1 MCHEFN
7 NVSIIKFYKLK
18 GEKMLKKK
26 LINSKG
32 ITGTDAI
39 IAIFLI
45 SLFTGIIATLSYNIY
60 VSSTFTNRSVQAN
73 QYVIDFFE
81 YVDRMEFEVAT
92 TENLVKYINDKNDSK
107 ISAKQLSDANNLTT
121 PYKMEINVEL
131 YPEDRKMDL
140 VKIVSISLSY
150 KIANKEQKIEI
161 QRVKAKDA

>member
-1 MCHEFN
+1 MCDEYN

-26 LINSKG
+26 IINSKG
-32 ITGTDAI
+32 ITATDAI

-81 YVDRMEFEVAT
+81 YVDRMNFEEAT

-107 ISAKQLSDANNLTT
+107 ISAKELSNANNLTT

-161 QRVKAKDA
+161 QRVKSKDV

>member
-1 MCHEFN
+1 MCDEFN

-26 LINSKG
+26 IINSKG
-32 ITGTDAI
+32 ITATDAI

-81 YVDRMEFEVAT
+81 YVDRMNFEEAT

-107 ISAKQLSDANNLTT
+107 ISAKELSNANNLTT

-161 QRVKAKDA
+161 QRVKAKDV